1 MNVEKLDTQSWELV
15 TETFATL
22 FEKTTAYG
30 LFDDR
35 QELVDKLH
43 RLRSSSTNEG
53 GGELNDQDGPSGASV
68 VVEISEERHRNFQQV
83 ITKSILQLLLIQT
96 VNELLSKDAVY
107 FAYPA
112 KHLME
117 LMGCLGRSFHFAKH
131 FNEDND
137 LRVALCRFGKL
148 YEAEECKKNSV

>member
-1 MNVEKLDTQSWELV
+1 MNVEKLDNESWQLV
-15 TETFATL
+15 TETFVTL
-22 FEKTTAYG
+22 FEKTTAHG

-43 RLRSSSTNEG
+43 RLRSSSTGEG
-53 GGELNDQDGPSGASV
+53 GEPHDQEGPSGASV

-83 ITKSILQLLLIQT
+83 ITKSILQLMLIQT
-96 VNELLSKDAVY
+96 VNELLGKDGVY

-117 LMGCLGRSFHFAKH
+117 LMGCLGRSFHFAKS

-137 LRVALCRFGKL
+137 LRVALCRFGELRGSLGKR
-148 YEAEECKKNSV
+148 ASSN